1 MQHKKKRKKN
11 DCFFQIQRRVL
22 EENYIGKK
30 QDNIE
35 MKMRQV
41 NKIEKKKMEWYKL
54 NLKILRFKREY

>member
-41 NKIEKKKMEWYKL
+41 NKIEKKKME
-54 NLKILRFKREY
+54 